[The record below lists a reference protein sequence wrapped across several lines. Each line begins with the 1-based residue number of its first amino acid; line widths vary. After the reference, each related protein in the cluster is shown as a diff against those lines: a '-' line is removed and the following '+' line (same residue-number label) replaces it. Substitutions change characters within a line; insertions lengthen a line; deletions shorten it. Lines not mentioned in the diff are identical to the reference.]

1 MKDRPK
7 ATPRSKMSK
16 LDLFLDA
23 VILIGVFGM
32 AYAFFVTSDHVL
44 LVPFL
49 AVTYVGLIVSCIIKV
64 QQSSRMARLYYVC
77 EAVNLTA
84 AVTIIMAQESSL
96 SSDLKTTITMVGAI
110 IFVVSVLLAF
120 VPYVAMRQSSKP
132 SINQEQLG
140 TTKADPFNA
149 EQLKSDNVKEQR

>member
-32 AYAFFVTSDHVL
+32 AYAFFVTSDHAL

-49 AVTYVGLIVSCIIKV
+49 TVTIVGLIVSCTIKV
-64 QQSSRMARLYYVC
+64 QQSSRMARLYYIF
-77 EAVNLTA
+77 EAMSLTA
-84 AVTIIMAQESSL
+84 VLIIIMAQVSSM
-96 SSDLKTTITMVGAI
+96 SSDLKTTITMVGAVVSI
-110 IFVVSVLLAF
+110 VSVLLAF
-120 VPYVAMRQSSKP
+120 VPYVSMRQSSKP
-132 SINQEQLG
+132 STNQEQLG
-140 TTKADPFNA
+140 TTKADQFYA